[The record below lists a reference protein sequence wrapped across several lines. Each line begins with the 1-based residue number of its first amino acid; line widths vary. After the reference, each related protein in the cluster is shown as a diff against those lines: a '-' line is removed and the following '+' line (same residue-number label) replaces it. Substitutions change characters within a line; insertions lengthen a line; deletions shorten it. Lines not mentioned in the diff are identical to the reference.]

1 MDEICLTEVNTDKK
15 LIMCTCNM
23 MESNMISLKND
34 YTRQLGEPVDFNFP
48 TEDNYIDVDE
58 VSEISGT
65 SYLFLTL
72 VFIIYFGG
80 MLVSIQMLR
89 FDRIDWALEQA
100 NEYHEWQKDLLAQV
114 ADKLGQPFERVKLRK
129 QEITSY
135 YVQRYPP
142 IAYITWFTH
151 PLFAPFLTFDPTSPR
166 LFRFNAYWLQLNTFM
181 VFCMFVF
188 RAQDYRRGD
197 MHRVEHLIDA
207 VDIGYVTFTT
217 VIGSIAMMPLW
228 LIVNQALKN
237 DVEISEGICKAF
249 V

>member
-1 MDEICLTEVNTDKK
+1 
-15 LIMCTCNM
+15 
-23 MESNMISLKND
+23 
-34 YTRQLGEPVDFNFP
+34 
-48 TEDNYIDVDE
+48 
-58 VSEISGT
+58 
-65 SYLFLTL
+65 
-72 VFIIYFGG
+72 
-80 MLVSIQMLR
+80 
-89 FDRIDWALEQA
+89 
-100 NEYHEWQKDLLAQV
+100 
-114 ADKLGQPFERVKLRK
+114 
-129 QEITSY
+129 
-135 YVQRYPP
+135 
-142 IAYITWFTH
+142 
-151 PLFAPFLTFDPTSPR
+151 
-166 LFRFNAYWLQLNTFM
+166 M